1 MSPRL
6 AQTCWLPEAQDVALT
21 VKQDTGVQFSEELEE
36 DVAIE
41 QGDRT
46 ENERSEERL

>member
-1 MSPRL
+1 MSPWL
-6 AQTCWLPEAQDVALT
+6 AQNCWLPEAQDVALT
-21 VKQDTGVQFSEELEE
+21 VKQDTGVQFSEKLEE

-46 ENERSEERL
+46 ENE